1 MKKYYE
7 PVLGFIS
14 SVGFK
19 GVNDLQYTATSG
31 INISPDLVKYFW
43 IGVLGALGGLL
54 VKVVW
59 GCLKLWFPKLGK
71 IDKTN

>member
-7 PVLGFIS
+7 PVVGFVS
-14 SVGFK
+14 SVGVK
-19 GVNDLQYTATSG
+19 GVNDIHQVTTMG
-31 INISPDLVKYFW
+31 VNISPDLVKYFW

-54 VKVVW
+54 VKIIW
-59 GCLKLWFPKLGK
+59 GCLKLWFPRLSK